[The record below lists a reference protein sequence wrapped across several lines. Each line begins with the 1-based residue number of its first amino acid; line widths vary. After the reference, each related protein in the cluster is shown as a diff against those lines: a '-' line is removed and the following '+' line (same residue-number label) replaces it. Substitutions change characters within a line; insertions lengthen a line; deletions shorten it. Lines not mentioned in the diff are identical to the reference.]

1 MNKNQAILITGTS
14 SGIGNACVSLF
25 AAQEFKIFAGVRT
38 KEDAEKLSNIGNN
51 IYPLIIDVT
60 NQKTIDNAYNFILKN
75 LNGEKLSLIN
85 NAGVAISCPI
95 EFINIEKLQTQ
106 FEINVIGQIRL
117 IQRFL
122 PVLRETKGKIIN
134 ISSILGTLSLPYTSP
149 YCASKSALDSL
160 TDGLRLELKKWKIDV
175 VLIKPGI
182 VKTPIWQKSSN
193 QAKKDFEQLSSEAS
207 CLYGEEFN
215 TLTSLTAKFGR
226 YGCSTND
233 IAKIILKA
241 ILAKKSKPIYF
252 VGDDSNT
259 LNFVRKFPQQILD
272 KIILF
277 SIRIGL
283 KFCRIS
289 KV

>member
-14 SGIGNACVSLF
+14 SGIGNACVLLL
-25 AAQEFKIFAGVRT
+25 ATQGFKVFAGVRS
-38 KEDAEKLSNIGNN
+38 KEDAERLSKTGTN
-51 IYPLIIDVT
+51 IYPIIIDVT
-60 NQKTIDNAYNFILKN
+60 NQETIDNAYNFILKN
-75 LNGEKLSLIN
+75 LNGEKLCLIN

-106 FEINVIGQIRL
+106 FDVNVIGQIRL

-122 PVLRETKGKIIN
+122 PALRETKGKIIN
-134 ISSILGTLSLPYTSP
+134 ISSILGTLSLPYTAP

-160 TDGLRLELKKWKIDV
+160 TDGLRLELKKWEVDV

-193 QAKKDFEQLSSEAS
+193 QAKKDFEQLSTEAS

-215 TLTSLTAKFGR
+215 TLTSLTAKCGK
-226 YGCSTND
+226 YGCSAND
-233 IAKIILKA
+233 VAKVILKA
-241 ILAKKSKPIYF
+241 ILAKKSKPVYF
-252 VGDDSNT
+252 VGSDSNT
-259 LNFVRKFPQQILD
+259 LNFIRKFPQQILD

-283 KFCRIS
+283 KFFRIS
-289 KV
+289 